1 MDLFPGAVPDYVK
14 HGADGLLS
22 KCPSAPAHSGD
33 SEPLPHA
40 FTVPYT
46 VRASILTTYCSDDR
60 LT

>member
-33 SEPLPHA
+33 SETSPSRLH
-40 FTVPYT
+40 VPYT
-46 VRASILTTYCSDDR
+46 ARGSSLTIYCRDDR